1 MVKTFTKGFSMLLQL
16 SDSDL
21 AQMPPNL
28 SSALVRWLQ
37 DGQFKSAIPSQSRK
51 PQLKTDI
58 EQLALTLVDL
68 EKTKQTSKSFSKS
81 VISDQDSVPREK
93 LASHCHI
100 RLTQLFAAGITKSGM
115 PIRVRL
121 KQELA
126 KKRGHDYVTKG
137 LSISSKGRVD
147 SL

>member
-1 MVKTFTKGFSMLLQL
+1 MLLQL